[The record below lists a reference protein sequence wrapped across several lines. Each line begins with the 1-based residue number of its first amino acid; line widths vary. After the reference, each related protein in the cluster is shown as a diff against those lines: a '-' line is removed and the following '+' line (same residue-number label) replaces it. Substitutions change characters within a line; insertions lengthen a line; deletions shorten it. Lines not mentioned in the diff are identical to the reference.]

1 MANSEKGLLFPNQ
14 SNYAS
19 QSRSRYVGKLLIH
32 AIAIAFILR
41 ASFGLHERFTSGEDS
56 RTSLAKC
63 PQVEPLV
70 PGQQTEA
77 LKSMEEFILSDQFRN
92 ETVARLAGAVRIP
105 TISYDDLAP
114 VGEDPRWDAFFNF
127 ASYLKTTFPLVHSQL
142 RLEKVNTHGLLYTWH
157 GSDPDAR
164 PTVLMG
170 HQDTVPVVE
179 ATEDQWTHPPF
190 DGYFDGRYIWGRGSN
205 DCKNVVIGILEAVEL
220 LLQADFKPKRTI
232 VLSFGFD
239 EEISGRNGA
248 RHLAKALVDRYGQ
261 DGAAV
266 VVDEGAGTSSM
277 WGSLFAQPGV
287 GEKGHID
294 VEIIIRM
301 PGGHS
306 SIPPAHNGIG
316 VAAQLISLIEANP
329 YEPHFHAENPF
340 LGLLECGN
348 AHSPD
353 FPAQLKKHLPWKERS
368 CAAKKDKLALEAAK
382 LGDEVKYLFTTSL
395 APDIISGG
403 VKANALPERIR
414 ILVNHRINVGDSV
427 RSVQSKIASLAE
439 QIAAKHNLTVQ
450 AFNDEPEAPRTIKL
464 NSDVHAL
471 EPAPITPTSVEG
483 TTPYSVLSGTTRALY
498 GPDMLVA
505 PGIMTGNTDTRLYWD
520 LTRHIFRYGP
530 GWDPEGGSM
539 FDDGG
544 IHTVNEKVSVVAHT
558 RGVQWYS
565 TFMRNMDEAEL
576 E

>member
-1 MANSEKGLLFPNQ
+1 MAYSEKGSLLPPA
-14 SNYAS
+14 SSTAS
-19 QSRSRYVGKLLIH
+19 QPRWRYVGKLLLH
-32 AIAIAFILR
+32 AIAIALILR
-41 ASFGLHERFTSGEDS
+41 GSFRFYERLTAGEDAT
-56 RTSLAKC
+56 TSLAKC
-63 PQVEPLV
+63 PQVDPLV

-77 LKSMEEFILSDQFRN
+77 LKSMEEYILSDQFRH
-92 ETVARLAGAVRIP
+92 ETVAHLRGAVRIP
-105 TISYDDLAP
+105 TVSYDDLGP
-114 VGEDPRWDAFFNF
+114 VGEDPRWDVFYHF
-127 ASYLKTTFPLVHSQL
+127 AAYLRATFPLVHHHL
-142 RLEKVNTHGLLYTWH
+142 RLEKVNTHGLLYTWLGTN
-157 GSDPDAR
+157 GSAD

-170 HQDTVPVVE
+170 HQDVVPVDV
-179 ATEDQWTHPPF
+179 ATENQWTHPPF
-190 DGYFDGRYIWGRGSN
+190 DGHFDGRYLWGRGSN

-220 LLQADFKPKRTI
+220 LLRANFWPKRTV
-232 VLSFGFD
+232 VLAFGFD
-239 EEISGRNGA
+239 EEISGWNGA
-248 RHLAKALVDRYGQ
+248 KQLATALIDSYGQ
-261 DGAAV
+261 YGAAV
-266 VVDEGAGTSSM
+266 LVDEGAGTSSV
-277 WGSLFAQPGV
+277 WGSHFAQPGV
-287 GEKGHID
+287 GEKGYVD

-316 VAAQLISLIEANP
+316 VASQLIALIEANP
-329 YEPHFHAENPF
+329 YEPHFHAENPY

-353 FPAQLKKHLPWKERS
+353 FPSQLKRHLPWKEHS

-382 LGDEVKYLFTTSL
+382 IGDEVKYLFTTSL

-403 VKANALPERIR
+403 VKTNALPERTR
-414 ILVNHRINVGDSV
+414 VVVNHRINVGDTV

-464 NSDVHAL
+464 NSGIHVL
-471 EPAPITPTSVEG
+471 EPAPVTPTSVDG

-505 PGIMTGNTDTRLYWD
+505 PGIMTGNTDTRFYWN

-539 FDDGG
+539 FDDG

-565 TFMRNMDEAEL
+565 AFIRNMDEAKL
-576 E
+576 Q